1 MIPLPL
7 MLNKQEQL
15 TLWGLFEPM
24 NSDFS
29 LQSVVK
35 KYLYQF
41 PPENPVI

>member
-15 TLWGLFEPM
+15 TLMGLLEQM
-24 NSDFS
+24 ISDFW
-29 LQSVVK
+29 LRTRQE

-41 PPENPVI
+41 SPENPVI

>member
-15 TLWGLFEPM
+15 TLTGLFEQM
-24 NSDFS
+24 ISDFW
-29 LQSVVK
+29 LRADEE